1 MARNISNLPAVEPFI
16 VDDTQN
22 LDKRWEN
29 WREDFS
35 TYLLATG
42 ITQEAQKK
50 ALLLHLSGKQIK
62 EIYKPETDDF
72 EGMCLKLDNYFR
84 PKKNITYERYIFKE
98 AKQKQHETAMYYV
111 TRLRSLAES
120 CSFHNLSESV
130 KRSVYFVVLFY

>member
-22 LDKRWEN
+22 LDKKWEN

-50 ALLLHLSGKQIK
+50 ALLLHLSGKQVK
-62 EIYKPETDDF
+62 EI
-72 EGMCLKLDNYFR
+72 
-84 PKKNITYERYIFKE
+84 
-98 AKQKQHETAMYYV
+98 
-111 TRLRSLAES
+111 
-120 CSFHNLSESV
+120 
-130 KRSVYFVVLFY
+130 